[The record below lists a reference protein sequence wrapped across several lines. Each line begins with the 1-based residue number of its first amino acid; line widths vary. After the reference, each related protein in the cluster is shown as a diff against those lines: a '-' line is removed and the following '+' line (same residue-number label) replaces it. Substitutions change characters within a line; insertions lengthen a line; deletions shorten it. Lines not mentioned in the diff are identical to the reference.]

1 MSASP
6 LNRDL
11 SQTLSI
17 FELEMEPQY
26 LREQA
31 QPVRDIAERADPLTK
46 KRLLTLAE
54 HYDARALESRLHFRL
69 RRSEREI

>member
-1 MSASP
+1 
-6 LNRDL
+6 
-11 SQTLSI
+11 
-17 FELEMEPQY
+17 MEPQY

-31 QPVRDIAERADPLTK
+31 QPVQDIAERADPLTK

-54 HYDARALESRLHFRL
+54 HYDARALESRLHVRL